1 MFFID
6 EEMEEREVK
15 RKSHEKISELS
26 ITGETACVLT
36 HCLRAYRMVVL
47 SKKMHVLCTNL
58 HSVSGGMDL

>member
-15 RKSHEKISELS
+15 RKSHEKILELS
-26 ITGETACVLT
+26 ISEETAYVLT
-36 HCLRAYRMVVL
+36 YCLRAYRMVVL
-47 SKKMHVLCTNL
+47 SRKMHVLCTNL